1 MKYLVSA
8 LSILLFSHAQAAGT
22 VDYLKID
29 KDVVLFSTTETNS
42 AASPACVANE
52 NTGIWSASLR
62 SESGRAMYA
71 LLTTAVAKNMDVVV
85 TSANDCADA
94 DEFERAEAVDLVFSD
109 SESTASGS
117 GVGLYKGDGVTRLG
131 TVIGMGPEANS
142 FYYASTEDQNS
153 ALYLE
158 NFAPSQSSTR
168 PIYFKE
174 ENCTGT
180 MYYPYTPDFVL
191 SKPSLNDGEAYITN
205 TVVARRAYKSSF
217 TSTLCVAE
225 SGAVN
230 TYTLSVYNHP
240 VCGSKP
246 CIVRSE

>member
-42 AASPACVANE
+42 AASPTCVANE

-71 LLTTAVAKNMDVVV
+71 LLTTAVAKNMDVEV

-109 SESTASGS
+109 SESTASDS

-153 ALYLE
+153 ALFIE
-158 NFAPSQSSTR
+158 NFMPDQSTNK
-168 PIYFKE
+168 PIFFSGA
-174 ENCTGT
+174 NCTGT
-180 MYYPYTPDFVL
+180 KYYPYTPNLVL
-191 SKPSLNDGEAYITN
+191 SKPALNGGEVYYSSAT
-205 TVVARRAYKSSF
+205 RASRTYKSNF
-217 TSTLCVAE
+217 YSTACIAN
-225 SGAVN
+225 SGTVN

-240 VCGSKP
+240 VCGNKP